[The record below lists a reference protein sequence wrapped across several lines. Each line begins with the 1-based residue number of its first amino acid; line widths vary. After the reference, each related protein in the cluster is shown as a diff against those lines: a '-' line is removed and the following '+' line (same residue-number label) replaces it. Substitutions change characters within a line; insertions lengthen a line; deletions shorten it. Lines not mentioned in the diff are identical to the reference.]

1 MSNIDNERLN
11 HLWNHRSQLDAR
23 EWEELY
29 EVIGRIL
36 GRGDYLL
43 RLRGVACNE
52 TRDYCIHEFFAEVV
66 YMRAMNRSE
75 SSVNK
80 ETACTPAYIRTAFRN
95 FLTDRVRHNK
105 RFLADRF
112 EDGNMGDEDQEIA
125 EDFSGAPLDVS
136 ADEAGRVKASA
147 EGLPDEEYV
156 SDDDETPDE
165 FIPCLRNRAILEENG
180 LNRKQ
185 VESSAIAWL
194 NRQEN
199 WVLLYLGLHLCPE
212 KEERMAADFLSERY
226 AIRSYHYKLRRLG
239 ISRTKK
245 EPDIEWFRPTMLGQ
259 WIETDLK
266 VSIEPDNSE
275 LVKSILMIL
284 CDVSLER
291 VDLLQN

>member
-1 MSNIDNERLN
+1 MSHIDHERLN

-43 RLRGVACNE
+43 RLTGVTCNE
-52 TRDYCIHEFFAEVV
+52 TRDSYIHEFFTEVV
-66 YMRAMNRSE
+66 YMRAITRSE
-75 SSVNK
+75 PTGHQDTS
-80 ETACTPAYIRTAFRN
+80 CTSAYIRTAFRN
-95 FLTDRVRHNK
+95 FLKDRVRYNK
-105 RFLADRF
+105 KFAADRLQDR
-112 EDGNMGDEDQEIA
+112 EVGDEDREIT
-125 EDFSGAPLDVS
+125 EDVS
-136 ADEAGRVKASA
+136 VALHEASA
-147 EGLPDEEYV
+147 EKQVTAKGEDLPDEEDV